1 MEVKDMNSEEL
12 NTFFDSIKEK
22 LGDENSALISDDL
35 ANLYTKNTEVFNQM
49 GNKDKEIERLNS
61 LNQKLVSA
69 NGSLLQQVSAG
80 YESNIHGQAEDD
92 ETPKK
97 SFNFMDAFD
106 EKGRFKRKM

>member
-1 MEVKDMNSEEL
+1 MNSEEL
-12 NTFFDSIKEK
+12 NTFLDSMKEK
-22 LGDENSALISDDL
+22 LGEENSALISDDL
-35 ANLYTKNTEVFNQM
+35 GNLITKNTEIFNTLN
-49 GNKDKEIERLNS
+49 NKDKEIERLNG

-80 YESNIHGQAEDD
+80 YEKSTHEED

-97 SFNFMDAFD
+97 SFDFRDAFD